1 MNKNIVCKKKSKG
14 LNFAVFSRTFSS
26 RFYLCKPFMKNDC
39 ENTHFYKKQIPQSCN
54 RLIHLVNSLNTSKS
68 VSANGVA
75 INATPFFKFI
85 QIAEK

>member
-1 MNKNIVCKKKSKG
+1 
-14 LNFAVFSRTFSS
+14 
-26 RFYLCKPFMKNDC
+26 MKNDC
-39 ENTHFYKKQIPQSCN
+39 ENTYFYKKEIPQSCN

-85 QIAEK
+85 QIAAK